1 MYVVVS
7 GGALTRAADMNE
19 GVHAAGSVLRVVTTG
34 DRYICTVPSAADVVG
49 VDELRWSRHVFD
61 QESLHRLMGMRAHNP
76 VDVAIDTALDLTQMP
91 ATVGGVPVTRG
102 MRVLCTAQP
111 TGQLN
116 GIWNISSTWT
126 WDRASDWSVGM
137 CCSGAV
143 VAVLY
148 GVHES
153 QTFSC
158 DSPPD
163 SDVVGVHSI
172 SFTRQFVHEAD
183 VHATINKAYIDGL
196 AVQAA
201 CVASSDVTAQNITKA
216 HIQDLG
222 VQAACVT
229 SSDVAAQ
236 NITRAHIQ
244 DLGVQAA
251 CVTSNDTDARNI
263 TKAHIE
269 DLSVQAACVT
279 SSDTAAK
286 NITRAHIQDL
296 GVQAA
301 CVTSSDVTAQNITRA
316 HIQDLGVQAACVTSS
331 DTNARNITKAHIED
345 LNVDVRS
352 ARRLQ
357 MDVNQALVSGDVTT
371 NASYMRNILGI
382 ELCRC
387 LFTQQHTN
395 GNDSRFS

>member
-1 MYVVVS
+1 MVS

-229 SSDVAAQ
+229 SSDVTAQ

-279 SSDTAAK
+279 SSDVAE
-286 NITRAHIQDL
+286 
-296 GVQAA
+296 
-301 CVTSSDVTAQNITRA
+301 QNITRA

-345 LNVDVRS
+345 LGVDVRS

-357 MDVNQALVSGDVTT
+357 VDVNQPLVSGDVTA
-371 NASYMRNILGI
+371 NASYVQNILGI

-387 LFTQQHTN
+387 LFTQHSGTPM
-395 GNDSRFS
+395 GTTRCPVHADGASGPFGGMFGTGWVCRPCR